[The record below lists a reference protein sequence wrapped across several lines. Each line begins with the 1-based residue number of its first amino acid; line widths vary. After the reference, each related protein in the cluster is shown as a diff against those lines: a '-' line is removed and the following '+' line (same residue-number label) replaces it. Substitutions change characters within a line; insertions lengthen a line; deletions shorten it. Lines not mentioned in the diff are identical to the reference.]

1 MILGLIGAIIG
12 AILGWVRATK
22 RGGNTADKL
31 QYAAAHGI
39 AFLLAGYFIA
49 LFMAKWGI

>member
-1 MILGLIGAIIG
+1 MILALVGAILG

-22 RGGNTADKL
+22 RDGNTADKL

-39 AFLLAGYFIA
+39 ALLLVGYFIA